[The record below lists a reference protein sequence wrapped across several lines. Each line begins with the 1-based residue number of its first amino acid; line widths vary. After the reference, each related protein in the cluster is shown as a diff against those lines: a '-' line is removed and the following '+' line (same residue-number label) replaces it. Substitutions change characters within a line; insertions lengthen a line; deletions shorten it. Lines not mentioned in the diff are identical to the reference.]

1 MKSEIKASKF
11 TDLIDFLSLFKKK
24 TTRHCWISVKTWN
37 KEEALY
43 FLLPKEIIILAPW
56 MSHERNK
63 AYRYISMIYFIKW

>member
-43 FLLPKEIIILAPW
+43 FLLPKEIIILAP
-56 MSHERNK
+56 
-63 AYRYISMIYFIKW
+63 